1 MTSPLLFEILTL
13 ALLLASGVS
22 GAFLLGARSALQAI
36 PLGLGLAV
44 MWRVLSHSVI
54 YFIGFGE
61 HSRLVWIVGAI
72 ALIAAATFKHFR
84 LSGYW
89 LSVGLGAIAA
99 AMAAVLTRG
108 FGLRGIPHSDSLWI
122 LTLSDL
128 MQRSGD
134 LEIVGGRT
142 AIKRGFAYPMTLAL
156 GPEGSSLT
164 GLTPLI
170 YIALVLAIIWAIISL
185 SPPLDAKQWAW
196 ILVPLVLVLITTP
209 ILLRAVWYVNGH
221 TLTALGVTLAVTAV
235 VLAVRDGT
243 LTRLNLAVIMIGLAL
258 ISTTRPE
265 GVAFAALI
273 AAPLISE
280 RWISRWDVRWIVF
293 SALGSFGL
301 WMYLCDGYIPNEL
314 RLYDERFPIA
324 MLISSFLV
332 GLKLFDWFRFRLVPL
347 ALIGMTAILV
357 FMFATNF
364 VTLTDDVWL
373 QVQNM
378 FFGEGFWGGFF
389 IAMVIGA
396 VVLGLRK
403 LDSNYRLLAL
413 ISVLLVIGSIVA
425 KLMDGGLF
433 GDPTL
438 GRLGWTD
445 SLNRMWLHSFGI
457 FIITLVIGFA
467 QSVSQ
472 KAKVSA

>member
-22 GAFLLGARSALQAI
+22 AAFLLGARSALQAI

-44 MWRVLSHSVI
+44 MWRVLSHSLI
-54 YFIGFGE
+54 YFIGLGE
-61 HSRLVWIVGAI
+61 QSRLVWLVGSI
-72 ALIAAATFKHFR
+72 ALIAAAALKHFR
-84 LSGYW
+84 FSGYW
-89 LSVGLGAIAA
+89 LSVGLGLGSAAIAG
-99 AMAAVLTRG
+99 VLTRG

-134 LEIVGGRT
+134 MEIVGGRT
-142 AIKRGFAYPMTLAL
+142 AIKRGFAYPTTLAL

-170 YIALVLAIIWAIISL
+170 YMALVLAIIWAIVSL
-185 SPPLDAKQWAW
+185 SPSLDAKQWAW
-196 ILVPLVLVLITTP
+196 ILGPLALVLITTP
-209 ILLRAVWYVNGH
+209 ILLRAIWYVNGH

-235 VLAVRDGT
+235 VLAAREGA
-243 LTRLNLAVIMIGLAL
+243 LTRLNLAVIMTGLAL

-273 AAPLISE
+273 AAPLISK

-301 WMYLCDGYIPNEL
+301 WMYLYDGYIPNLL

-324 MLISSFLV
+324 MLIGSFLV
-332 GLKLFDWFRFRLVPL
+332 GLKIFDWFRLRLVPL
-347 ALIGMTAILV
+347 ALIGMTAILGFV
-357 FMFATNF
+357 FATNF
-364 VTLTDDVWL
+364 VSLTDDVWA
-373 QVQNM
+373 QIQNM
-378 FFGEGFWGGFF
+378 FLGQGFWGGFF
-389 IAMVIGA
+389 IAMVLCA
-396 VVLGLRK
+396 AVLGLK
-403 LDSNYRLLAL
+403 KMGSNYRLLAL
-413 ISVLLVIGSIVA
+413 ISVLLVLGSIVA
-425 KLMDGGLF
+425 KLLDGGLF

-467 QSVSQ
+467 QSISQ

>member
-1 MTSPLLFEILTL
+1 
-13 ALLLASGVS
+13 
-22 GAFLLGARSALQAI
+22 
-36 PLGLGLAV
+36 
-44 MWRVLSHSVI
+44 
-54 YFIGFGE
+54 
-61 HSRLVWIVGAI
+61 
-72 ALIAAATFKHFR
+72 
-84 LSGYW
+84 
-89 LSVGLGAIAA
+89 
-99 AMAAVLTRG
+99 
-108 FGLRGIPHSDSLWI
+108 

-134 LEIVGGRT
+134 MEIVGGRT
-142 AIKRGFAYPMTLAL
+142 AIKRGFAYPTTLAL

-170 YIALVLAIIWAIISL
+170 YMALVLAIIWAIVSL
-185 SPPLDAKQWAW
+185 SRSLDAKQWAW
-196 ILVPLVLVLITTP
+196 ILGPLALVLITTP
-209 ILLRAVWYVNGH
+209 ILLRAIWYVNGH
-221 TLTALGVTLAVTAV
+221 TLTALGVTLAATAV

-243 LTRLNLAVIMIGLAL
+243 LTRLNLAVIMTGLAL

-273 AAPLISE
+273 AAPLISK

-301 WMYLCDGYIPNEL
+301 WMYLYDGYIPNLL

-324 MLISSFLV
+324 MLIGSFLV
-332 GLKLFDWFRFRLVPL
+332 GLKIFDWFRFRLVPL
-347 ALIGMTAILV
+347 ALIGMTAILGFV
-357 FMFATNF
+357 FATNF
-364 VTLTDDVWL
+364 VSLTDDVWA
-373 QVQNM
+373 QIQNM
-378 FFGEGFWGGFF
+378 FLGQGFWGGFF
-389 IAMVIGA
+389 IAMVLCA
-396 VVLGLRK
+396 AVLGLK
-403 LDSNYRLLAL
+403 KMDSNYRLLAL
-413 ISVLLVIGSIVA
+413 ISVLLVLGSIVA
-425 KLMDGGLF
+425 KLLDGGLF

-467 QSVSQ
+467 QSISQ

>member
-1 MTSPLLFEILTL
+1 MTNPLLFEIFTL
-13 ALLLASGVS
+13 SLLLTSGVS

-36 PLGLGLAV
+36 PLGLGLAI
-44 MWRVLSHSVI
+44 MWRVLSHSVV
-54 YFIGFGE
+54 YFLGFGQ
-61 HSRLVWIVGAI
+61 HSRLVWLIGAI
-72 ALIAAATFKHFR
+72 AVITVAVFR
-84 LSGYW
+84 YLQLSGYW
-89 LSVGLGAIAA
+89 LSVGLGLVAA
-99 AMAAVLTRG
+99 GSAAVLTRG

-128 MQRSGD
+128 MQRAGD
-134 LEIVGGRT
+134 MEIVGGRT
-142 AIKRGFAYPMTLAL
+142 AIKRGFAYPTTLAL
-156 GPEGSSLT
+156 GPEGSFLT

-185 SPPLDAKQWAW
+185 APKLDAKQWAW
-196 ILVPLVLVLITTP
+196 ILVPLALVLITTP
-209 ILLRAVWYVNGH
+209 ILLRAIWYVNGH
-221 TLTALGVTLAVTAV
+221 TLTALGVTLATAAV
-235 VLAVRDGT
+235 VVAVRDET

-273 AAPLISE
+273 AAPLISR

-301 WMYLCDGYIPNEL
+301 WMYLYDGYIPNLL
-314 RLYDERFPIA
+314 RLYDERFPVA
-324 MLISSFLV
+324 MLIGSFLV
-332 GLKLFDWFRFRLVPL
+332 GLKLFDWLRFRLVPL
-347 ALIGMTAILV
+347 ALIGMVAILGLV
-357 FMFATNF
+357 FATNF
-364 VTLTDDVWL
+364 VSLADDVWA
-373 QVQNM
+373 QIQNM
-378 FFGEGFWGGFF
+378 FLGQGFWGSFFVAMGISAVLLGF
-389 IAMVIGA
+389 
-396 VVLGLRK
+396 RK
-403 LDSNYRLLAL
+403 MDSNYRLLAV
-413 ISVLLVIGSIVA
+413 ISVLLVLGSIVA
-425 KLMDGGLF
+425 KLLDGGLF

-467 QSVSQ
+467 QSINQ